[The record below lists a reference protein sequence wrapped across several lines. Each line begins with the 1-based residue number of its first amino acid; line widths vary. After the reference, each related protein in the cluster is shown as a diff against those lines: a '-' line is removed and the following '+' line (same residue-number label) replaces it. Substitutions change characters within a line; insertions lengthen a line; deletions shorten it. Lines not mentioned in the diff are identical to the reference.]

1 MVAQLRKTY
10 PQPVDKLSYQQQ
22 LSFYNFNR
30 KKRDEIYRIGNK
42 SIFYKPCQDKVYRLY
57 SLVHPMNL
65 DWKDILEK
73 FENLFQKKVESYS
86 QFVDNFIW
94 IRKPLCA

>member
-1 MVAQLRKTY
+1 
-10 PQPVDKLSYQQQ
+10 
-22 LSFYNFNR
+22 
-30 KKRDEIYRIGNK
+30 
-42 SIFYKPCQDKVYRLY
+42 
-57 SLVHPMNL
+57 MNL

-73 FENLFQKKVESYS
+73 LENLFQKKVESYS